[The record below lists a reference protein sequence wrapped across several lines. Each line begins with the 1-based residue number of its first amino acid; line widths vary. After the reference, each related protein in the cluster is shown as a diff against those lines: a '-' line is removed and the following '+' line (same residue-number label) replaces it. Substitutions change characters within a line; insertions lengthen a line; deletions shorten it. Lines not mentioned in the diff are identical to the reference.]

1 MNGRRLTLGNDEA
14 YGFVISVA
22 TGELDDVAQ
31 IAAVLASNST
41 SPAA

>member
-1 MNGRRLTLGNDEA
+1 
-14 YGFVISVA
+14 VISVA

-41 SPAA
+41 SRAA